1 MDWLFLFF
9 SNLIFRKL
17 DELNI
22 RCLRFAFVWIII
34 IVSEPRFKG
43 LLFRN
48 YNPTKRLVKVRV
60 HACLVIHDTV
70 RQSDFEDVR

>member
-1 MDWLFLFF
+1 MDWLILFF
-9 SNLIFRKL
+9 SNLVLRKL

-48 YNPTKRLVKVRV
+48 HNLTKLLVKVRV
-60 HACLVIHDTV
+60 HAVLAIHDAV
-70 RQSDFEDVR
+70 WQSDFEDVR

>member
-1 MDWLFLFF
+1 MDRLFLFF

-22 RCLRFAFVWIII
+22 GCLRFAFVWIII
-34 IVSEPRFKG
+34 IVSEPRIKG

-48 YNPTKRLVKVRV
+48 HNPTKRLVKVRV
-60 HACLVIHDTV
+60 HAGLAIHDAV
-70 RQSDFEDVR
+70 WQSDFEDVR